1 MTDKPDPENPADRCS
16 EEETDQRRHAT
27 KEDSTAN
34 SAYRFGVAMKNRRG

>member
-1 MTDKPDPENPADRCS
+1 MADKLDPENPADRYS
-16 EEETDQRRHAT
+16 EEEADRRMHAT